1 MIGVSADADAR
12 VRAGA
17 TEKTNNY
24 CKTMFVSMKR
34 GSFQACP
41 EFAGRGVLADFTPL
55 KPQQSQFGEREV
67 FKGVVEVDL
76 LREDGS
82 PYCVWT
88 NNMTP
93 SLHEKANLRKF
104 LKSVLGRELTREELK
119 GFDLETLIGL
129 PVHVVVV
136 QEHKDGETYANI
148 AVIQPHKTGEPL
160 KLSGKY
166 VRVKDR
172 ALQPATMS
180 APNGAG
186 AQGGYRRAAPLPTEA
201 GGDHLTVKIHVGRCK
216 GLELRDLAL
225 EQVAA
230 LVEKW
235 LPTAQA
241 NAKPT
246 ADDKRLIA
254 ALEWW
259 QAAPAGT
266 AAEDDVQY

>member
-1 MIGVSADADAR
+1 
-12 VRAGA
+12 
-17 TEKTNNY
+17 
-24 CKTMFVSMKR
+24 MKR

-82 PYCVWT
+82 PFCVWT

-93 SLHEKANLRKF
+93 SLHEKANLRKY

-160 KLSGKY
+160 QLSGKY

-172 ALQPATMS
+172 P
-180 APNGAG
+180 PKEGAG
-186 AQGGYRRAAPLPTEA
+186 QGGYRRAEPASDTGSDLGAT
-201 GGDHLTVKIHVGRCK
+201 KIHVGKCK
-216 GLELRDLAL
+216 GLEVRDLAP
-225 EQVAA
+225 EQVGA
-230 LVEKW
+230 LIQNW
-235 LPTAQA
+235 LPTAKA

-246 ADDKRLIA
+246 ADDKRLMA
-254 ALEWW
+254 ALDAW
-259 QAAPAGT
+259 QTAQAGT
-266 AAEDDVQY
+266 AAEDDNVPY